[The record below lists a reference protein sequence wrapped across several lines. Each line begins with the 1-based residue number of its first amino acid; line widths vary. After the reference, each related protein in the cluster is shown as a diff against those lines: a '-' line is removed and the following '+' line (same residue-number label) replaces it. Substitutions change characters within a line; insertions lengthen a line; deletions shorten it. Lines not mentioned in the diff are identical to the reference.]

1 VSAAGLFKDIGVFVQ
16 QLRRVRSIAGVVAVA
31 IVASVAVMTPPL
43 TEENEMR
50 TLKGT
55 KSLHFRAGMLALVMA
70 AAVAFSACGHLMAMT
85 GKGARRPAASEF
97 GFGPRS
103 STLGRFVGTL
113 ESDSAL
119 RVRQLQ
125 TVRVIVRDSN
135 GAAVDAAAI
144 RIDGGMPQHGH
155 GLPTRPRV
163 SRNLGNGAYEV
174 EGVRFNMGGWW
185 EFKVVIET
193 AAGADTITFNLDL

>member
-1 VSAAGLFKDIGVFVQ
+1 M
-16 QLRRVRSIAGVVAVA
+16 RSIVEVVAVA
-31 IVASVAVMTPPL
+31 IVAAVAVMTPPL
-43 TEENEMR
+43 TKEIAMD

-55 KSLHFRAGMLALVMA
+55 KSVRFRAGMLALVM
-70 AAVAFSACGHLMAMT
+70 VAGVGLTGCAHLMAMA
-85 GKGARRPAASEF
+85 GKGARRPAAAEF
-97 GFGPRS
+97 GFGPRTS
-103 STLGRFVGTL
+103 ASGRFVGTL
-113 ESDSAL
+113 ESDDQL
-119 RVRQLQ
+119 RVRRLQ
-125 TVRVIVRDSN
+125 TVRVIVRN
-135 GAAVDAAAI
+135 GNGEPVDGAAI

-193 AAGADTITFNLDL
+193 ASGLDTITFNLDL

>member
-1 VSAAGLFKDIGVFVQ
+1 
-16 QLRRVRSIAGVVAVA
+16 
-31 IVASVAVMTPPL
+31 
-43 TEENEMR
+43 MR

-55 KSLHFRAGMLALVMA
+55 KSIHFRAGMLALVIA
-70 AAVAFSACGHLMAMT
+70 GAVGLSACGHVMAMT
-85 GKGARRPAASEF
+85 GRGAKRPAASEF
-97 GFGPRS
+97 GFGPRT
-103 STLGRFVGTL
+103 STSGRFVGTL
-113 ESDSAL
+113 ESDAAL

-125 TVRVIVRDSN
+125 TVRVIVRDGNGSAVE
-135 GAAVDAAAI
+135 GAAL

-163 SRNLGNGAYEV
+163 SRNLGNGAYEI